1 MALSRDK
8 NKVETAV
15 EAAVMDPKASTKS
28 PARHFITA
36 IFIAGKEHA
45 GLGDAQG
52 ELRKKLEA
60 ACAQVCAEAQR
71 VLAVGAEPKEL
82 FQDSSNAESIPK
94 PEAPPPAKGGE
105 APGQAPEAPP
115 KGEGPA
121 PQAPPKRKR
130 PPAEAPGPAPPAK
143 AKSGPPGGAP
153 GPAPAKAKSG
163 KS

>member
-82 FQDSSNAESIPK
+82 FQHSSNAESTPK
-94 PEAPPPAKGGE
+94 PEAPPPTKGGE
-105 APGQAPEAPP
+105 APVPAPEAPR
-115 KGEGPA
+115 KG
-121 PQAPPKRKR
+121 KR
-130 PPAEAPGPAPPAK
+130 PPAEAPGPAPAAK
-143 AKSGPPGGAP
+143 AKSGPPAEAP
-153 GPAPAKAKSG
+153 GPAAAKAKSG
-163 KS
+163 PPAEAP